1 MSRAEREA
9 REPSLEVF
17 VALAEP
23 MLAAIRIAQRP
34 EVRPEAARALFDEQL
49 RALRTEAERQRLPLA
64 HVDDVVYALAAH
76 ADEAMIAR
84 PGTREAW
91 LPRLLQL
98 ALFGENSAGDGFF
111 VRLDGVR
118 RDPSRARVLAVYYVV
133 LALGFRGRYAG
144 RDQARL
150 ELVEEVHLDLVR
162 AGAATE
168 LPLAPAALPKRGK
181 VAPALDGRWALALGA
196 GAVLLGAAGWALL
209 ALELTFHTS
218 SALGG

>member
-1 MSRAEREA
+1 MSRSA
-9 REPSLEVF
+9 RSDDAALEVF
-17 VALAEP
+17 LALSEP
-23 MLAAIRIAQRP
+23 MLAAVRIAQQP
-34 EVRPEAARALFDEQL
+34 EVRPEAARTLFDEQL
-49 RALRTEAERQRLPLA
+49 RALRSAAERRRLPLA

-98 ALFGENSAGDGFF
+98 SLFGENSAGDGFF

-133 LALGFRGRYAG
+133 LALGFRGRYAS
-144 RDQARL
+144 RDAARL
-150 ELVEEVHLDLVR
+150 ELIEEVHLDLVR

-168 LPLAPAALPKRGK
+168 RPLAPSALPRR
-181 VAPALDGRWALALGA
+181 AAEARSIDARWALALGA
-196 GAVLLGAAGWALL
+196 GAWLLAGASWALL
-209 ALELTFHTS
+209 ALELAFHT
-218 SALGG
+218 ALVLG